1 MTAIFPYIVLLI
13 LLVRGVTLPGA
24 WKGIKF
30 YVTPEWKKLE
40 DPGVSKSHGHII
52 TLTYYK
58 HIHVLRSKTLVL
70 SKL

>member
-40 DPGVSKSHGHII
+40 DPGVSKSHRYII
-52 TLTYYK
+52 TLILIISIYMYLG
-58 HIHVLRSKTLVL
+58 V
-70 SKL
+70 KLI